1 MMKDT
6 LTGGFG
12 RTITTNAFDMKL
24 GQAVCYVASVIL
36 LFVSWWKMTRLDLSE
51 AQLFFG
57 LLLSFSTP
65 LLLVIVGLLLPIAT
79 NAWKQQ
85 P

>member
-1 MMKDT
+1 MM
-6 LTGGFG
+6 
-12 RTITTNAFDMKL
+12 
-24 GQAVCYVASVIL
+24 
-36 LFVSWWKMTRLDLSE
+36 SE

-65 LLLVIVGLLLPIAT
+65 LLLVIVGLLLPNAAS
-79 NAWKQQ
+79 AWKQQ